1 MRFLTPLP
9 LPRPLRPLLGSPILL
24 ALLTAACAS
33 APPPPPAPAPSPV
46 TPSPV
51 TLAVVPSAPPAPPP
65 AEAAPPALPD
75 SVRELQRAILGAH
88 GAADAVESLTTEVG
102 PRLAGS
108 PGDKLAVAWAL
119 KTMRERGLANVHAEP
134 VKVPVWQRGIE
145 TASLLGPAPRR
156 LSVTALGWSGAT
168 PGAPGKALEGDVVR
182 FDSMDALK
190 SADPKNVTGKIVFLD
205 VKMRESG
212 EMTGYGTAVVAR
224 GNGPLEAAKKGAI
237 AIVIRSIGT
246 DASRFPHTGAM
257 HKEKDAK
264 SALPAG
270 ALSNADADLLARS
283 LAAHGGAR
291 LALSLTPRWLPDADS
306 ANVVGEIPGREKA
319 GEVVLIGAHL
329 DSWDLGEGALDDGAG
344 CGIVLEA
351 GRALAALPTK
361 PRRTVRVVLF
371 AAEENSLSGGKE
383 YAKAHAS
390 EAPSHLAAIEADFGT
405 GRVVHVQ
412 VLGGPEAHDRLAA
425 IAPMLEPLSVTATS
439 EKAFGGADISP
450 LRGLGVPLVDLGQ
463 DPARYFDTHHT
474 ANDTFARID
483 SGALSQAAAA
493 FATTAWALAEGSGD
507 LGRIPEAERERERR

>member
-1 MRFLTPLP
+1 MRVSPL
-9 LPRPLRPLLGSPILL
+9 LL
-24 ALLTAACAS
+24 ALLAPACAS
-33 APPPPPAPAPSPV
+33 APPPAPAPAPLAPSP
-46 TPSPV
+46 PPV
-51 TLAVVPSAPPAPPP
+51 TLAVVPGAPPAPP

-75 SVRELQRAILGAH
+75 SVRELQRAILSAH

-119 KTMRERGLANVHAEP
+119 KAMRERGLANVHAEP

-145 TASLLGPAPRR
+145 TASLLGPTPRR
-156 LSVTALGWSGAT
+156 LAITALGWSGAT
-168 PGAPGKALEGDVVR
+168 PGAPGKALEGEVVR

-190 SADPKNVTGKIVFLD
+190 SADPKTVTGKIVFLD

-212 EMTGYGTAVVAR
+212 ELTGYGTAVVAR
-224 GNGPLEAAKKGAI
+224 QDGPPEAAKKGAS

-270 ALSNADADLLARS
+270 ALSNADADLVARS
-283 LAAHGGAR
+283 LAAHGSAR
-291 LALSLTPRWLPDADS
+291 LALTLSPRWLPDADS
-306 ANVVGEIPGREKA
+306 ASVVGEIPGREKPA
-319 GEVVLIGAHL
+319 EVVLIGAHL
-329 DSWDLGEGALDDGAG
+329 DSWDLAEGALDDGAG

-361 PRRTVRVVLF
+361 PRRTIRVVLF

-390 EAPSHLAAIEADFGT
+390 EAASHVAALEADFGT

-425 IAPMLEPLSVTATS
+425 LAPMLEPLSVTAKS
-439 EKAFGGADISP
+439 DDAFGGADVSP
-450 LRGLGVPLVDLGQ
+450 LRKLGVPLVDLVQ
-463 DPARYFDTHHT
+463 EPAHYFDTHHT
-474 ANDTFARID
+474 ANDTLARID

-493 FATTAWALAEGSGD
+493 FATTAWALAETGGD
-507 LGRIPEAERERERR
+507 LGRIPEAEREREKR